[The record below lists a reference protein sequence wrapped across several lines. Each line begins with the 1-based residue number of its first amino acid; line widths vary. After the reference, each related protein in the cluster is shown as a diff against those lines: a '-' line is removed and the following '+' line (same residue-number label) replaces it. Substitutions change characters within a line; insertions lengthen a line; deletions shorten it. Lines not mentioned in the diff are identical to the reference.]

1 MVQQYQSFNNMLD
14 AFIEQ
19 IQQGTEQ
26 QEVQNDTNLLFLR
39 IVKYADQNL
48 SGCCS
53 LATFAEEVG
62 MNANYLG
69 QVFKRETGK
78 TFTTYVTDM
87 RIERA
92 KEMLMTGSVSIG
104 GIADAVGFNDYFYFL
119 KTFKRVTGTTPKQ
132 YLRENRNFLPE
143 ENTEEND

>member
-1 MVQQYQSFNNMLD
+1 
-14 AFIEQ
+14 
-19 IQQGTEQ
+19 
-26 QEVQNDTNLLFLR
+26 
-39 IVKYADQNL
+39 
-48 SGCCS
+48 
-53 LATFAEEVG
+53 

-92 KEMLMTGSVSIG
+92 KVMLMTGSVSIG